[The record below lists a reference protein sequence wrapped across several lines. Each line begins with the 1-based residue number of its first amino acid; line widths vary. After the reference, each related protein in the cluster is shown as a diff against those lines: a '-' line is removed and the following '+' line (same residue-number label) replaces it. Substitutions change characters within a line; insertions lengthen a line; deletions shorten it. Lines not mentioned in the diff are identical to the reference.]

1 MLSTSCNNVV
11 SKISLLTWLCH
22 LCDLPPLLLF
32 FGCYNHLDG
41 NNYSK
46 VHFRLPFCLFV
57 FPIAQGQHV
66 VIYYIWHTCVVFILD
81 NSIEHSLC
89 TKCCSAS

>member
-1 MLSTSCNNVV
+1 MLSTSCNNIV

-46 VHFRLPFCLFV
+46 VHFRLTLLFV
-57 FPIAQGQHV
+57 CFPNSSGSTCGQLLHLAHLRT
-66 VIYYIWHTCVVFILD
+66 IY
-81 NSIEHSLC
+81 SR
-89 TKCCSAS
+89 